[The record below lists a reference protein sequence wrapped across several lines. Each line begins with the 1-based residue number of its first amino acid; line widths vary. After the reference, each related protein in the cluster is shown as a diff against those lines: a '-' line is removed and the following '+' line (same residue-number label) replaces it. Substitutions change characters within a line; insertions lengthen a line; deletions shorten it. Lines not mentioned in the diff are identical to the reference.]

1 MLLSEGLSSIS
12 LFVFFSPRR
21 TCSCDAHVI
30 STWQEPQKTNKR
42 TIVSHHHH
50 YLLFCHRQILQELPI
65 QQQWREER
73 GGENSS
79 SSFWMC
85 WKAECSD
92 MLAFYFEHIHIQ
104 VCDDFHAYVWDAET
118 QLVLME
124 EETLVADSWQCCP
137 QYSNLG
143 ISSWLMRLKVKA

>member
-21 TCSCDAHVI
+21 TCSCVAHVI

-42 TIVSHHHH
+42 TMVSHHHH
-50 YLLFCHRQILQELPI
+50 YLLFCHQQILQELPI

-79 SSFWMC
+79 SSFWMAMWPSGCVGKLSALTC
-85 WKAECSD
+85 WLFTLTIFTSRCVMIF
-92 MLAFYFEHIHIQ
+92 MLMYGMQ
-104 VCDDFHAYVWDAET
+104 R
-118 QLVLME
+118 Q
-124 EETLVADSWQCCP
+124 SW
-137 QYSNLG
+137 S
-143 ISSWLMRLKVKA
+143 